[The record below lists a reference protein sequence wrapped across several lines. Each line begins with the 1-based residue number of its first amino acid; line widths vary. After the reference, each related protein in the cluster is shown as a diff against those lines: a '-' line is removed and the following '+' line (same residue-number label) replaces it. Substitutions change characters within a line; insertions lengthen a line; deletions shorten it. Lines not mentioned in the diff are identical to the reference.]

1 MGVETGTGGPR
12 RTFGRRETGM
22 KTLCIVAVVIL
33 AGCGSHIAPT
43 GMTGAGFASPAT
55 QSWMLPGTSSGN
67 DLLYV
72 AGRNGAV
79 YAVTYPQGEVV
90 GEVGLPY
97 ETNSGG
103 ICSDGSGDIFVP
115 DRAEIVEFAHGG
127 TQPIATLSDGG
138 GYYQAI
144 GCSID
149 PTSGNLAVTNSSES
163 GYRGNVAIYA
173 NAQGDPTYYSDSDMY
188 GYKFCGY
195 DDHGNLFVSGSPS
208 GLAELPSGSGTFINI
223 TLNKNLY
230 GNQVQWDGKYIT
242 LQTKDWI
249 YRISVSGSAGRIVGR
264 TLLKGLNPNN
274 GAQSWIQGNTAIAPD
289 GRNSNR
295 VGFWKYPR
303 GGKALTLVHLGR
315 FAEVVGV
322 TVSVSN

>member
-1 MGVETGTGGPR
+1 VK
-12 RTFGRRETGM
+12 FA
-22 KTLCIVAVVIL
+22 LFALVAVIV
-33 AGCGSHIAPT
+33 GCG
-43 GMTGAGFASPAT
+43 GSPPVAT
-55 QSWMLPGTSSGN
+55 LGSLSQNAAVAAHSRSWMLPGTSGS

-72 AGRNGAV
+72 AANDDGLLYV
-79 YAVTYPQGEVV
+79 ITYPQGRLA
-90 GEVGLPY
+90 GEVELPY
-97 ETNSGG
+97 TLDRGS

-115 DRAEIVEFAHGG
+115 DEGEIVEYAHGG
-127 TQPIATLSDGG
+127 TQPIATLSD
-138 GYYQAI
+138 ADWAN
-144 GCSID
+144 GCAVD
-149 PTSGNLAVTNSSES
+149 PTTGNLAVTNSSES

-173 NAQGDPTYYSDSDMY
+173 GAQGEPTYYSDSDMY
-188 GYKFCGY
+188 YYNFCGY